1 MITKFD
7 CAPGCPVQTTLQFI
21 DGKWKSVILY
31 HLSTQTLRFSDLQ
44 RKLPY
49 VSRRMLARQLSELV
63 TDNVISKEIYETV
76 PIRTEYSLTNF
87 GKTLLPIVNSMVTW
101 GNKYNE
107 LHK

>member
-1 MITKFD
+1 
-7 CAPGCPVQTTLQFI
+7 
-21 DGKWKSVILY
+21 
-31 HLSTQTLRFSDLQ
+31 
-44 RKLPY
+44 
-49 VSRRMLARQLSELV
+49 MLARQLSELV